1 MSARNTSVRYGSV
14 AQFLHWAIVA
24 LLVVQVPLGK
34 IAHELPIGL
43 ERLVMMSRHK
53 SVGITILALALIR
66 LAWRWFDRP
75 PSPPPMPR
83 WQEIAARLNH
93 WALYAVLLALPLS
106 GWLMSSAANR
116 PVSWFGLA
124 QLPDFIAPDAGLK
137 ETLEEVHEFLVNL
150 LFVLVGLHVAAALK
164 HQFIDRDGLL
174 YRMQAVG
181 RDAARVRARLA
192 PLVPAAHAEL
202 RQADQSAVG
211 SSSRPSGRAPK
222 FTGSFTRFASR
233 STSILRIS
241 ERQPR

>member
-34 IAHELPIGL
+34 IAHELPAGL

-53 SVGITILALALIR
+53 SVGITILALAMIR

-75 PSPPPMPR
+75 PPLPPMPR

-93 WALYAVLLALPLS
+93 RALYVVLLALPLS

-124 QLPDFIAPDAGLK
+124 QLPDFIAPDAALK
-137 ETLEEVHEFLVNL
+137 ETFEEVHEFLVNL

-174 YRMQAVG
+174 YRMLPG
-181 RDAARVRARLA
+181 
-192 PLVPAAHAEL
+192 L
-202 RQADQSAVG
+202 RS
-211 SSSRPSGRAPK
+211 
-222 FTGSFTRFASR
+222 
-233 STSILRIS
+233 
-241 ERQPR
+241 